1 VVAGVKTKVGEI
13 LRLELVLPVPT
24 SINALYINQ
33 FSYNPKTK
41 KREMTGARILSKAG
55 QKRKDEIA
63 FHAKQ
68 QMENQEWDYEWTKEN
83 FVYQDAVI
91 HFARRG
97 SDDNNIYK
105 LLNDTLE
112 GIAYDNDSRVLVRTQ
127 RIVYDS
133 NNPRVEVTLTPV
145 DFVGVFENQEEAD
158 QFELRCNECTRF
170 LNGRCS
176 ILVDSLNGTVRE
188 EIGSINEPVCVK
200 YKVNNKL

>member
-1 VVAGVKTKVGEI
+1 
-13 LRLELVLPVPT
+13 
-24 SINALYINQ
+24 
-33 FSYNPKTK
+33 
-41 KREMTGARILSKAG
+41 MTGARILSKAG
-55 QKRKDEIA
+55 TKRKEEIA
-63 FHAKQ
+63 TQAKQ
-68 QMENQEWDYEWTKEN
+68 QMKSQEWDYEWTKEN

-133 NNPRVEVTLTPV
+133 KNPRVEVTLTPV
-145 DFVGVFENQEEAD
+145 DFVGIFKNQKEAD
-158 QFELRCNECTRF
+158 EFNDRCLDCSRY

-176 ILVDSLNGTVRE
+176 ILVDSMIGTVRE
-188 EIGSINEPVCVK
+188 EIGSIDDPVCIKRKVK
-200 YKVNNKL
+200 N

>member
-1 VVAGVKTKVGEI
+1 MAVPVKTKVGEI
-13 LRLELVLPVPT
+13 LKLELILPVPT
-24 SINALYINQ
+24 SINALYINE
-33 FSYNPKTK
+33 FRYNPKTRQ
-41 KREMTGARILSKAG
+41 REMTGARILSKAG
-55 QKRKDEIA
+55 AKRKEEIA

-68 QMENQEWDYEWTKEN
+68 QMEKQEWDYEWTKEN

-112 GIAYDNDSRVLVRTQ
+112 KIAYDNDSRVLVRTQ

-133 NNPRVEVTLTPV
+133 SNPRVEVTLTPV
-145 DFVGVFENQEEAD
+145 DFVGVFENKDEAD
-158 QFELRCNECTRF
+158 KFEQNCINCTRHR
-170 LNGRCS
+170 NGRCS

-200 YKVNNKL
+200 FKNKD

>member
-1 VVAGVKTKVGEI
+1 MK
-13 LRLELVLPVPT
+13 LELVLPVPT

-33 FSYNPKTK
+33 FQYNPKTRQ
-41 KREMTGARILSKAG
+41 REMTGKRILSKVG
-55 QKRKDEIA
+55 TKRKEEIA

-68 QMENQEWDYEWTKEN
+68 QMENQEWDYEWTKTN

-133 NNPRVEVTLTPV
+133 KNPRVEVTLTPV
-145 DFVGVFENQEEAD
+145 DFVGVFENKEEAD
-158 QFELRCNECTRF
+158 KFEQKCVSCTRH

-176 ILVDSLNGTVRE
+176 ILVDSLIGTVRE

-200 YKVNNKL
+200 FKNKD